1 MALSITETDDGV
13 RFDVH
18 VVPRASRSAVV
29 GEHDGCLKVALD
41 APPVDGAANDALV
54 RLFAKLLGV
63 PRRAITLVRGQT
75 SRRKTL
81 AIVGVRAQDIEALS
95 R

>member
-1 MALSITETDDGV
+1 MALSITETEEGV

-63 PRRAITLVRGQT
+63 ARGKVTLVRGQA

-81 AIVGVRAQDIEALS
+81 AIAGVHARDIEALNP
-95 R
+95 

>member
-1 MALSITETDDGV
+1 MALSINETTDGV
-13 RFDVH
+13 AFDVH
-18 VVPRASRSAVV
+18 VVPRASRSAIV

-54 RLFAKLLGV
+54 RLFAKQLGV
-63 PRRAITLVRGQT
+63 PRRAVVLVRGQA

-81 AIVGVRAQDIEALS
+81 AILGVRAADIAKLLP
-95 R
+95 